1 MRRVSIADIA
11 RQANV
16 SVSTVSRALKGNQR
30 ISPDVRQRV
39 VRLAAELGYTPNAIA
54 QSLQQRH
61 SDTIGL
67 VVPDV
72 ADPFWGEVVKG
83 IEHVLGDT
91 NKALFLSASHHD
103 ATRQLKV
110 IELFHRRRVDGI
122 IIADAQ
128 LRIDQLARLTQLG
141 APVVFLNQQRD
152 LQSEQVRSISIDNR
166 LGGRLAALH
175 LWQLG
180 HDHFAYLGST
190 KRPGSN
196 QQRADGFV
204 SELTANGVP
213 ERQIVVRHS
222 NDLHDDLDLGYMLTK
237 QLFEWHRPTAIFC
250 YNDIMALG
258 ALAYINTLGLQVPAD
273 VSVIGFDD
281 VQMARYSTPALTT
294 IGQPKAELGRVAAR
308 TLLDLIAGQPATD
321 CLLEPFVVSRASTSR
336 YTKGDRQ

>member
-1 MRRVSIADIA
+1 M
-11 RQANV
+11 
-16 SVSTVSRALKGNQR
+16 
-30 ISPDVRQRV
+30 
-39 VRLAAELGYTPNAIA
+39 RLAAELGYTPNAIA

-128 LRIDQLARLTQLG
+128 LRTDQLARLTQLG

-166 LGGRLAALH
+166 LGGRLAA
-175 LWQLG
+175 
-180 HDHFAYLGST
+180 
-190 KRPGSN
+190 
-196 QQRADGFV
+196 
-204 SELTANGVP
+204 
-213 ERQIVVRHS
+213 
-222 NDLHDDLDLGYMLTK
+222 
-237 QLFEWHRPTAIFC
+237 
-250 YNDIMALG
+250 
-258 ALAYINTLGLQVPAD
+258 
-273 VSVIGFDD
+273 
-281 VQMARYSTPALTT
+281 
-294 IGQPKAELGRVAAR
+294 
-308 TLLDLIAGQPATD
+308 
-321 CLLEPFVVSRASTSR
+321 
-336 YTKGDRQ
+336 